1 VFVGDGPETAES
13 LDIQRRMVIVR
24 GSREPRRADDCHEI
38 AESSLDMRH
47 KIALVDLRK
56 YLFRCEI
63 VQILA
68 ANGIDRLQA
77 LVYLGSVIEVLTDRA
92 PNAAVDAPPEDANKP
107 ALSKEEREVKVRD
120 YLKSHKVRASAGEL
134 SIREIKQ
141 ETGVPIPSIQRVAA
155 WRALQDRLEK
165 EGLSKR
171 PRRRKAQAFTS
182 AMDSVAED
190 VQKEKLTAKLTAEQ
204 AADDEGSPL
213 DKGRRGKVRV
223 QKRF

>member
-1 VFVGDGPETAES
+1 
-13 LDIQRRMVIVR
+13 
-24 GSREPRRADDCHEI
+24 
-38 AESSLDMRH
+38 MRH

-56 YLFRCEI
+56 YLLRCEI
-63 VQILA
+63 GSILA

-77 LVYLGSVIEVLTDRA
+77 LVYLESVIETLTDRA
-92 PNAAVDAPPEDANKP
+92 PNAAVDAPPRDAPPEDAKKP
-107 ALSKEEREVKVRD
+107 ALSKGESEVKVRA
-120 YLKSHKVRASAGEL
+120 YLKSHEARARKGEV

-141 ETGVPIPSIQRVAA
+141 ETGVPIPSIQGIAA

-182 AMDSVAED
+182 AMDSAAGDPELQGLVR
-190 VQKEKLTAKLTAEQ
+190 EQ

-213 DKGRRGKVRV
+213 DKGRRGKVHVRK
-223 QKRF
+223 QF